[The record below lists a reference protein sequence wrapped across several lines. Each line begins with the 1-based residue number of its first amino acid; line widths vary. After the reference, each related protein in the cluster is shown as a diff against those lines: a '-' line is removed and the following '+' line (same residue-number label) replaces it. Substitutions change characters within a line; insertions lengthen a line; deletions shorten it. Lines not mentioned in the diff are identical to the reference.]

1 MSTLQYATY
10 LTLAVGTSAAISA
23 TTLSA
28 LDNIY
33 IKSTDRIQ
41 HIAQL
46 NLEQTIQNAVIEHA
60 ISEGLILEANRYTTI
75 VKLVKAGK
83 LSEKTLT
90 VVEENTDGT
99 WKVKQLT
106 SDIDL
111 SDIPTQ

>member
-46 NLEQTIQNAVIEHA
+46 NLEQTIQNAVVEHA
-60 ISEGLILEANRYTTI
+60 ISEGLILEANRYTT
-75 VKLVKAGK
+75 VLKLVKSGK

-90 VVEENTDGT
+90 IIDEQQDGT

-111 SDIPTQ
+111 SEIPAQ